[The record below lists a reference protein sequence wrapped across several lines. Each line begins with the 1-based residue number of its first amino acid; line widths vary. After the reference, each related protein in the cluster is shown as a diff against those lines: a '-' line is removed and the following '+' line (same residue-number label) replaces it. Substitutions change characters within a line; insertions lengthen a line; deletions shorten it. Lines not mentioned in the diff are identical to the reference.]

1 MNLIIVV
8 ILILVVVCMYM
19 GWILLVLLS
28 YLLEYK
34 LFKILERVIGNLV
47 SMLWWVDI
55 FSIIV
60 KGYEC

>member
-8 ILILVVVCMYM
+8 ILILVVVCMYL